1 MLFAAVLLAPLPE
14 GMSLEAKRTAAV
26 VLLMAVWW
34 ITEAV
39 EMAITSLLPLV
50 LFPVLGIL
58 PSERVAPYYTDHV
71 IFLYFGGFVVALAIQ
86 KWNLHRRIALHT
98 IRWVGTQPTR
108 LVLGFMIATAF
119 LSMWMSNTACAMMMF
134 PIGMAVVLQLAG
146 EEGQQPDRRI
156 LDNFGSVLM
165 LSIAYAASVGG
176 IGTLIGTPTNLVF
189 SGTAPK
195 LVPGAPEIQFLRWM
209 AIGIPVVVIFLP
221 ICWFYLCRYSSAVPL
236 NQIQFRSGQHVIE
249 DELRKMGRITL
260 EEKILLVVW
269 ALMALLWIFRAPL
282 NLGAFT
288 IPGWSQLFAKRAFLH
303 DATVAMAAGL
313 LLCLIPSSKMKSGK
327 NGGPPQREFLI
338 DWPTIRQGVPWG
350 VLFLFGGG
358 FALAA
363 GMEQTGLSAWLGT
376 IFGKLAG
383 IPPFLIVLVTCL
395 GVTFLSEIASNTA
408 TAVMAMPILAAT
420 ASQVGLHPYL
430 IMIAGTVAASYG
442 FMLPVATPP
451 NAIVYSSGW
460 IPAPQM
466 AKTGFALDLMG
477 VLLVAVMVYLLVG
490 PVFGI
495 PV

>member
-1 MLFAAVLLAPLPE
+1 MPAPE
-14 GMSLEAKRTAAV
+14 SMSPEAKRVAAV
-26 VLLMAVWW
+26 VVLMATWW

-39 EMAITSLLPLV
+39 EMAITSLIPLV

-58 PSERVAPYYTDHV
+58 PSEKTAPYYTDHV

-98 IRWVGTQPTR
+98 IKLVGTQPTR
-108 LVLGFMIATAF
+108 LVLGFMIASAF

-134 PIGMAVVLQLAG
+134 PIGMAVAQQLAG
-146 EEGQQPDRRI
+146 EPGQPPDRRI

-165 LSIAYAASVGG
+165 LAIAYAASVGG

-189 SGTAPK
+189 SGAAPK
-195 LVPGAPEIQFLRWM
+195 LVPGGPEIQFLKWM
-209 AIGIPVVVIFLP
+209 AVGVPVVVIFLP
-221 ICWFYLCRYSSAVPL
+221 ICWFYLCRYSSPVPL
-236 NQIQFRSGQHVIE
+236 TQIQFRSGQHVID
-249 DELRKMGRITL
+249 DELHKMGPITI
-260 EEKILLVVW
+260 EERRVLIIWVF
-269 ALMALLWIFRAPL
+269 MALLWIFRAPL
-282 NLGAFT
+282 KLGSVT
-288 IPGWSQLFAKRAFLH
+288 IPGWNQLFAKSAFLH

-313 LLCLIPSSKMKSGK
+313 LLCLIPVSRAKSG
-327 NGGPPQREFLI
+327 GEREYLI
-338 DWPTIRQGVPWG
+338 DWPTISKGVPWG

-363 GMEQTGLSAWLGT
+363 GMEATGLSTWLGSV
-376 IFGKLAG
+376 FGKLAG
-383 IPPFLIVLVTCL
+383 MPPFLIVLLTCV

-420 ASQVGLHPYL
+420 AGQVGMHPYL

-460 IPAPQM
+460 ISAPQM
-466 AKTGFALDLMG
+466 AKTGLALDLMG
-477 VLLVAVMVYLLVG
+477 VVLVSVMVYLLVG

-495 PV
+495 SAH